1 MVCYIG
7 NQKIGSTQH
16 NNITVKQQQYL
27 ANQMVTMTINNSI
40 TSVSIMQINILLC
53 F

>member
-1 MVCYIG
+1 MAHYIG

-16 NNITVKQQQYL
+16 NNITVKQQQHL
-27 ANQMVTMTINNSI
+27 ANQMATMTINNSI
-40 TSVSIMQINILLC
+40 TSVSIMQIILLC